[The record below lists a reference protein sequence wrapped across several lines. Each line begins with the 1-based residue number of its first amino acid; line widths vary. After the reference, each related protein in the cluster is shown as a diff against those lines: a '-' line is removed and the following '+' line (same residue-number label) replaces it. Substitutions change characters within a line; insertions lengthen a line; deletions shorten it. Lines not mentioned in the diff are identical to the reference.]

1 MRVGIYHDPEVAY
14 PMEAPYSP
22 GERYLEYI
30 LDNISARENS
40 AYRLVRNALAELGL
54 DRENFGN
61 SRWNPFKDIVS
72 TGDTVVI
79 KPNFVL
85 SDHYEGGELFSI
97 ITHPSVIRAVVDY
110 VYLALD
116 GKGRI
121 IVADTPQM
129 DCNFNELLERTKLE
143 SIRDLYKRERGFDLE
158 IYDLRYFWLD
168 AKKGWDSR
176 NRHKLPGDPQGD
188 VVVDLGKESLFY
200 GVANYDQF
208 YGADFNRD
216 ETIKLHHGEVQ
227 RYVMSKTILSADV
240 VISVPKLKTHKK
252 VGVTLNVKGLVGTVV
267 NKNSLVHYTL
277 GLPSEGGDQ
286 FPDELL
292 TSREKSIVRLQ
303 RWAYDKLLSRKNV
316 VSDAFY
322 RAGAATARFFLKPL
336 GFIVDRNKQ
345 ILDAGNW
352 YGNDSAWRMAVD
364 LYRILLYADNGGQLC
379 REPVRKM
386 FSVVDGIIGGEYNGP
401 LTPWAKHSGTVIV
414 GSNLGAVDVSSA
426 RLMGFD
432 LSKIKM
438 LKYLMDNPDVFGFD
452 LREIEVLGNMECTNM
467 LSPSDRNRYLEF
479 EPHPGWKGQV
489 EFR

>member
-1 MRVGIYHDPEVAY
+1 MGVYQDPDSTY
-14 PMEAPYSP
+14 PVDAPYSP
-22 GERYLEYI
+22 AEKYPEYVLDSLSTGENR
-30 LDNISARENS
+30 
-40 AYRLVRNALAELGL
+40 AYRSVRNALAELGL
-54 DRENFGN
+54 DHENFGN
-61 SRWNPFKDIVS
+61 PQWNPFGEIVRA
-72 TGDTVVI
+72 GDTVVI

-85 SDHYEGGELFSI
+85 SDHYEGGDLFSI

-143 SIRDLYKRERGFDLE
+143 SIRDLYKRERGFNLE

-176 NRHKLPGDPQGD
+176 NRHKLPGDPQGGI
-188 VVVDLGKESLFY
+188 VIDLGRKSLFY
-200 GVANYDQF
+200 GVDNSEKF

-216 ETIKLHHGEVQ
+216 ETIRLHHGEVQ
-227 RYVMSKTILSADV
+227 KYVMSETILSADV

-252 VGVTLNVKGLVGTVV
+252 VGVTLNIKGLVGTVV

-286 FPDELL
+286 FPDDLL
-292 TSREKSIVRLQ
+292 SSKEKSIVGLQ
-303 RWAYDKLLSRKNV
+303 RWAYDKLLSKKNIV
-316 VSDAFY
+316 FDALY
-322 RAGAATARFFLKPL
+322 RVGAAVAKGFLRPM
-336 GFIVDRNKQ
+336 GFSVDRNKQ

-364 LYRILLYADNGGQLC
+364 LYRILLYVDTEGQMHDK
-379 REPVRKM
+379 PVRRA
-386 FSVVDGIIGGEYNGP
+386 FSIVDGIVGGECNGP
-401 LTPWAKHSGTVIV
+401 LTPRAKHCGTIIV
-414 GSNLGAVDVSSA
+414 GGNMGAVDVTCA

-432 LSKIKM
+432 LGKIKM
-438 LKYLMDNPDVFGFD
+438 LKYVVDNRDVFGLD
-452 LREIEVLGNMECTNM
+452 LREIKVLGNIGCADMFS
-467 LSPSDRNRYLEF
+467 LSNRKRYLEF
-479 EPHPGWKGQV
+479 EPHLGWKGQV
-489 EFR
+489 EVL